1 MYSKSA
7 LGWLLAAAA
16 SLSLSGIAVADT
28 GKSPNGPPGPE
39 GNPNQP
45 QSAPQAPPAKQESAP
60 NGQANG
66 HSKAPP
72 PRRAARKPAGKPK
85 PKSRRNSRSK
95 GKSQSRPKNK
105 QHGERNSNAAP
116 KGKVWICHATGSETN
131 PYTLINVSVNAWY
144 EKDGTTRKSSGHGG
158 HEDDI
163 FFGPNQPAGEDRGGH
178 ACAQQTQGA
187 AQKQSTTTSPTTT
200 TTTAPAPV
208 PERATD
214 AGESGVLGA
223 HASGGSDDEPGG
235 GGVLGASASGGDDD
249 AAPAAARETRSRNV
263 GSLPFTG
270 LELAFLVIAGMA
282 ALLGGV
288 ALRRALA
295 GRA

>member
-1 MYSKSA
+1 MSSRKA
-7 LGWLLAAAA
+7 LAWLTAAAT
-16 SLSLSGIAVADT
+16 SLALSAVAYADT

-66 HSKAPP
+66 HSKPAP
-72 PRRAARKPAGKPK
+72 PRRGARKPSSKPK
-85 PKSRRNSRSK
+85 PKSQRKAHAK
-95 GKSQSRPKNK
+95 GKSRSQPKKK
-105 QHGERNSNAAP
+105 QAGERNPNAAP
-116 KGKVWICHATGSETN
+116 KGKAWICHATSSETN

-163 FFGPNQPAGEDRGGH
+163 FFGPNPPAGEDRGGH

-187 AQKQSTTTSPTTT
+187 AQRQSTQTEA

-208 PERATD
+208 PERATE

-223 HASGGSDDEPGG
+223 HASGGSGEEPGG
-235 GGVLGASASGGDDD
+235 GGVLGASAAGGGDD

-270 LELAFLVIAGMA
+270 LELAFLLIAGMA